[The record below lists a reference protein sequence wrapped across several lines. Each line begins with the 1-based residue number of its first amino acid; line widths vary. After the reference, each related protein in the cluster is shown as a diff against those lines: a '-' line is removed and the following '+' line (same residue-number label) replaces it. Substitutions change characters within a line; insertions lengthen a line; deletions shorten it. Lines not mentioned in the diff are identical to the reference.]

1 VPLLGPRRHRDRAL
15 LGGLTST
22 GCAWLVV
29 LVLDYGI
36 GGVRG
41 IGGWQLSPG
50 HFVERHG
57 LIVIIALGESIVAV
71 GVGAEGSDLGAGVLL
86 AAALGVVA
94 AAALWWAYFD
104 DLVPVAEHRLEAAP
118 PGLERNLLARD
129 SYSYL
134 HLPMVAG
141 IVLLALGV
149 KKTLEHVDEPLHGMP
164 AFALAGGVAVYLL
177 GQAAYR
183 LRNRQGADPARLA
196 AAAACLVLALVAG
209 QIDALVA
216 LAAVAAVTTVLI
228 AGER

>member
-1 VPLLGPRRHRDRAL
+1 M
-15 LGGLTST
+15 
-22 GCAWLVV
+22 
-29 LVLDYGI
+29 
-36 GGVRG
+36 
-41 IGGWQLSPG
+41 
-50 HFVERHG
+50 
-57 LIVIIALGESIVAV
+57 
-71 GVGAEGSDLGAGVLL
+71 LL
-86 AAALGVVA
+86 AAALGVVV

-118 PGLERNLLARD
+118 PGRERNLLARD

-183 LRNRQGADPARLA
+183 LRNGQGRRPGAPGGRRGLPGARARRRADRRARGAGRGRGGHHRADRGRALGEPLRAERLLRRAPTAGSRRICHQPTSRQPPALKP
-196 AAAACLVLALVAG
+196 
-209 QIDALVA
+209 
-216 LAAVAAVTTVLI
+216 I
-228 AGER
+228 AR